1 MKTALSSLAVITASL
16 LASADVPD
24 RTADLEYVA
33 CPSASRWT
41 ERQKMPVCDL
51 FFHDGKLWV
60 GGGATELNA
69 GPCPLQYID
78 PATKQ
83 VTVECNAGTENI
95 TVFKRFS
102 DGRLYVPSQDPRD
115 YDADYDDDGFVFVR
129 NGDNDWT
136 FYKGCAQQQLVDNVS
151 KGTKMGGFVHV
162 WDAEEYDGNVF
173 IGGYGISRSADFGK
187 NWACASTSWKYG
199 KMTLHHVNGVYDF
212 TKKCYKTPTG
222 ETSSRPEDGY
232 GTYRRELQFMKFNDR
247 LFAIP
252 SQYVPI
258 DVPTKYYDAPIEL
271 HRYNETTHQF
281 YEMTN
286 RLSRVFPDCAV
297 SDLKMTRPDDAAQ
310 VIPSYSDLKLWHTT
324 PFSNRVFYVVS
335 TYDSYTN
342 RWGSAR
348 KGYKETQYP
357 YPLYACAADPSTDG
371 MFTAKRLDFGHV
383 EEFPFDFLVKGEKM
397 YALTVKYDST
407 DKKVRHTVW
416 VTTDAKTFTKLFSFK
431 FHQYLISM
439 EYGGGY
445 FYFGAGYKGA
455 CQTNYQLD
463 GTADAAGNVYRIAM
477 PQEEPE
483 VDPDE
488 PEVVEPVNVTDKLVL
503 LGNPAKSRWPGSAQ
517 SRHVQ
522 DLHPYQGKIYTSGGE
537 WGNNTGPCPCFAVDP
552 YSGAYENEFDAGTDA
567 IYEFKEFSDGLLY
580 CSAIDPHEGAA
591 NIGHVFRKASSGNW
605 YAYSTCVRG
614 SQSSIKDQ
622 GGYPI
627 HNWDITE
634 FKGYTFVCGY
644 GISGSTD
651 WCRTTMFDATP
662 SLKDNGMRKV
672 DGRSWTAPNGDKY
685 NAPYGYSFLRRF
697 TSFLPFD
704 DDLFCVP
711 NQPILYQDIFT
722 WNNWEPWRWDA
733 SANQF
738 VSTTNTWADICPG
751 AVESMANFES
761 FDDGI
766 ESLQLWHPTKFKNR
780 VLYILGGHDYNITP
794 WAAYS
799 AVDVNHKIKATRI
812 DLGSVDIRPFD
823 LYAAEDAVYLVAAE
837 ASKTTTTVTN
847 SIWKSTDGVSFTKL
861 LWFTSTRQAS
871 ALCYY
876 DGSFYVGMGSN
887 TDILKGWPK
896 VTGADVSG
904 NIYRIPYGEQ
914 SIRFECD
921 TAKLSVSEGGSGT
934 ARFRLTEKPSANV
947 TAKITTSGAVSTSVK
962 TLTFTASN
970 WNVWQSVAFSVGQDE
985 VTADQKGA
993 LVCGGVD
1000 GIANGTCMI
1009 TIVNDDFAEKEV
1021 APAGL
1026 VDLTTPNGT
1035 FTHDATTGVVTMKP
1049 FNDATSDGDT
1059 NNRVCVQQK
1068 HFSITY
1074 EFPSNAMVNA
1084 YSIKAMT
1091 INSYAE
1097 RAPSEWKFFA
1107 SDDNSSWTELDH
1119 RRWEIGWKS
1128 GELRYHTCAN
1138 TKYYKYYKIE
1148 FLGNNGNEYIQFARL
1163 EYYGEFE
1170 QSGDKPAFV
1179 KGTPIFYEGFATEDY
1194 PVSGT
1199 GLNNGPTGFSG
1210 SVGLSTGKWNTMG
1223 SNQPLIYSSDL
1234 GLALP
1239 KSMTDVGFSVKG
1251 GSVGLNPQTNSNQPR
1266 GAYHGLADGLLAS
1279 TPTGKFVFRVLMN
1292 ADSKAMSVLNGLD
1305 TIIESSGTSCPAGNY
1320 YGAGFVSKPSGNNYG
1335 VLTSQPNSLCFF
1347 FKKMKDGSFRAACR
1361 AKGADGTATGCEL
1374 GPVTPGTTYIF
1385 YAEVTLRE
1393 NGDVIRAGYQDVA
1406 SYSANLPWQ
1415 GTMTNDIFSASARPD
1430 AIAVAGAY
1438 GTNGGYFR
1446 ADEFAIGTKL
1456 NDVLFA
1462 EGVGN
1467 VEPTEVEA
1475 PVIGASGRGIALS
1488 EDGKT
1493 FGVSIKNA
1501 KAGLYY
1507 TAYVTDDL
1515 AKPFVASDV
1524 SIRATTDGALML
1536 SIPTSDRPSL
1546 FVKVVATAMS
1556 VRSGTIL
1563 E

>member
-78 PATKQ
+78 PITKQ
-83 VTVECNAGTENI
+83 VVVECNAGTENI

-129 NGDNDWT
+129 NGDDDWT
-136 FYKGCAQQQLVDNVS
+136 FYKGCAQQQLVDSVS

-162 WDAEEYDGNVF
+162 WDAEEYAGNIF
-173 IGGYGISRSADFGK
+173 IGGYGISRTPDFGK
-187 NWACASTSWKYG
+187 TWACASTSWKYG

-232 GTYRRELQFMKFNDR
+232 GSYRRELQFMKFNDR

-348 KGYKETQYP
+348 KGYGETQYP

-383 EEFPFDFLVKGEKM
+383 EEFPFDFLVKGDRM
-397 YALTVKYDST
+397 YALTAKYDSS

-416 VTTDAKTFTKLFSFK
+416 VTTDAKTFTKMFSFK

-455 CQTNYQLD
+455 CQANYQLD

-488 PEVVEPVNVTDKLVL
+488 PKVVEPVDMTDQLVYL
-503 LGNPAKSRWPGSAQ
+503 CNPAKSRWSGSAQ

-522 DLHPYQGKIYTSGGE
+522 DLHPYQGSIYTSGGE
-537 WGNNTGPCPCFAVDP
+537 WGGNTGPCPCFAVDP

-567 IYEFKEFSDGLLY
+567 IYEFKTFSDGLLY

-591 NIGHVFRKASSGNW
+591 HFGHTFRKEADGSWKN
-605 YAYSTCVRG
+605 YSNCVF
-614 SQSSIKDQ
+614 
-622 GGYPI
+622 GGITNTSCAFYT
-627 HNWDITE
+627 HNWDMAE
-634 FKGYTFVCGY
+634 YKGKVFVCGY
-644 GISGSTD
+644 GISGSD
-651 WCRTTMFDATP
+651 SYCTTKM
-662 SLKDNGMRKV
+662 
-672 DGRSWTAPNGDKY
+672 Y
-685 NAPYGYSFLRRF
+685 NASPSVKNYYRVYTPGYDWTSGQYTFKYTSKWAYRRF
-697 TSFLPFD
+697 CAFLPFD
-704 DDLFCVP
+704 DDLFCIPTQLVHGP
-711 NQPILYQDIFT
+711 NIKLWKFEEWRLNESTGEFTGCEREWSDIAPGVT
-722 WNNWEPWRWDA
+722 DEVA
-733 SANQF
+733 SMT
-738 VSTTNTWADICPG
+738 VSPDMETETT
-751 AVESMANFES
+751 
-761 FDDGI
+761 
-766 ESLQLWHPTKFKNR
+766 QLWHPTKFKNR

-794 WAAYS
+794 WAAFS
-799 AVDVNHKIKATRI
+799 AENVNHHVKATRI
-812 DLGSVDIRPFD
+812 DLGSIDVRPFD
-823 LYAAEDAVYLVAAE
+823 IYPTEDAVYLVAAE

-847 SIWKSTDGVSFTKL
+847 SIWKSTDGVGFEKI

-887 TDILKGWPK
+887 ADTKQGWPK
-896 VTGADVSG
+896 MTGTDVSG
-904 NIYRIPYGEQ
+904 NIYRIPYAKG
-914 SIRFECD
+914 SVRFECE
-921 TAKLSVSEGGSGT
+921 TAKLSVTEGGSGT

-947 TAKITTSGAVSTSVK
+947 TAKISTSGAVSTSVK
-962 TLTFTASN
+962 TLTFTTSN
-970 WNVWQSVAFSVGQDE
+970 WNAWQSVAFSVGQDE

-1000 GIANGTCMI
+1000 GIVGGTCMI
-1009 TIVNDDFAEKEV
+1009 TILNDDFAEKEIV
-1021 APAGL
+1021 PAGL
-1026 VDLTTPNGT
+1026 VDLTTPEGT

-1084 YSIKAMT
+1084 YSIRAMT

-1097 RAPSEWKFFA
+1097 RAPQEWKLFA
-1107 SDDNSSWTELDH
+1107 SSDKASWTQIDY
-1119 RRWEIGWKS
+1119 RRWEIGWSS

-1138 TKYYKYYKIE
+1138 TKCYKYYKIE
-1148 FLGNNGNEYIQFARL
+1148 FLNNNGDAYTQFARL
-1163 EYYGEFE
+1163 EYYGTFESVDLTEADRPEVGAKGVGVTFNKSAGAFEF
-1170 QSGDKPAFV
+1170 S
-1179 KGTPIFYEGFATEDY
+1179 I
-1194 PVSGT
+1194 
-1199 GLNNGPTGFSG
+1199 
-1210 SVGLSTGKWNTMG
+1210 
-1223 SNQPLIYSSDL
+1223 SN
-1234 GLALP
+1234 A
-1239 KSMTDVGFSVKG
+1239 
-1251 GSVGLNPQTNSNQPR
+1251 R
-1266 GAYHGLADGLLAS
+1266 
-1279 TPTGKFVFRVLMN
+1279 
-1292 ADSKAMSVLNGLD
+1292 
-1305 TIIESSGTSCPAGNY
+1305 
-1320 YGAGFVSKPSGNNYG
+1320 AGF
-1335 VLTSQPNSLCFF
+1335 
-1347 FKKMKDGSFRAACR
+1347 
-1361 AKGADGTATGCEL
+1361 
-1374 GPVTPGTTYIF
+1374 
-1385 YAEVTLRE
+1385 
-1393 NGDVIRAGYQDVA
+1393 
-1406 SYSANLPWQ
+1406 
-1415 GTMTNDIFSASARPD
+1415 
-1430 AIAVAGAY
+1430 
-1438 GTNGGYFR
+1438 
-1446 ADEFAIGTKL
+1446 
-1456 NDVLFA
+1456 
-1462 EGVGN
+1462 
-1467 VEPTEVEA
+1467 
-1475 PVIGASGRGIALS
+1475 
-1488 EDGKT
+1488 
-1493 FGVSIKNA
+1493 
-1501 KAGLYY
+1501 YY

-1515 AKPFVASDV
+1515 TKPFVASDV
-1524 SIRATTDGALML
+1524 SVRAEADGSLGF
-1536 SIPTSDRPSL
+1536 SIPTSGRPSL
-1546 FVKVVATAMS
+1546 FVKVVVSAGP
-1556 VRSGTIL
+1556 VR
-1563 E
+1563 